1 VPVDFNKL
9 TLMPVSECVIAE
21 ETASLWHVYHLLP
34 PRREDRLYRFVIVP
48 LADGTCIV
56 ARWIEVEEIV
66 HRLLRYDDVRDWTL
80 VDLANYTPPP
90 DYVEP
95 DDHIAAKLAT
105 LSLANLIQCLKPA
118 LALDRRAH
126 TTHQARTA
134 RDDHPGRRVVVLDN
148 GAIYGV
154 IFEELLTAG
163 EVASDPF
170 HSTVTSAM
178 PEIVADASDHNTV
191 FTSDMGDVLPDVPIP
206 DDSSDELTDSSTGDI
221 STSALRMSQ
230 FTVSPDAGA
239 DVECTPVSSLLNEV
253 AATQDDRVFNLWIE
267 QRLVQEAE
275 IVGGGKTLTRIVPPN
290 EALSVGGM
298 YTVNVNV
305 AAPLASARVRSG
317 GVKQAEEMTTA
328 TQIEIDV
335 RLVAD
340 GGFFKVYG
348 IPQQKIIFPR
358 GGVSKNFASFTIE
371 PLRQGVGEI
380 TAILSLN
387 QKPFQKIV
395 AQVAIG
401 DTALAALPAEPVRAS
416 GLTLAAAATTMSS
429 PLAYPPE
436 TDASLVIIRETT
448 GYTFLLLLGSGYTV
462 ARLNLAEKEIVDAIR
477 RARVGFLDKIVKKLD
492 PSRNVYAYQL
502 KDTTIPEAIHQEA
515 LRDLRQIGDL
525 LFRALFFAPGSGDQ
539 GREMGHLLR
548 ATTAERELRI
558 NVIAERFA
566 FPWSLIYALPFKPTD
581 PVDPN
586 GFWGYRHIIEYT
598 PQFSAR
604 QPTAFAPEIRAGDRL
619 HFGFVFD
626 QTIDA
631 QFDAPIVGK
640 QRQILPG
647 ISGVTVAEYDTRDK
661 FLDLLS
667 RSQGVPHIIYFYGHA
682 VSRSPGEKDA
692 ATGIEY
698 GLGDSYLSI
707 NGEAVTLDE
716 MNLYAGLDLDRFD
729 SAPLVILN
737 ACESAEL
744 SPELYNG
751 LVPYLIGRGAR
762 GVIGTEVLMPA
773 YFAAEFA
780 PALLRR
786 FAAGNM
792 RLGDLLRDMRREYL
806 REKRN
811 VLPLIYA
818 LYSNAELI
826 VTRSR

>member
-1 VPVDFNKL
+1 
-9 TLMPVSECVIAE
+9 
-21 ETASLWHVYHLLP
+21 
-34 PRREDRLYRFVIVP
+34 
-48 LADGTCIV
+48 
-56 ARWIEVEEIV
+56 
-66 HRLLRYDDVRDWTL
+66 
-80 VDLANYTPPP
+80 
-90 DYVEP
+90 
-95 DDHIAAKLAT
+95 
-105 LSLANLIQCLKPA
+105 
-118 LALDRRAH
+118 
-126 TTHQARTA
+126 
-134 RDDHPGRRVVVLDN
+134 
-148 GAIYGV
+148 
-154 IFEELLTAG
+154 
-163 EVASDPF
+163 
-170 HSTVTSAM
+170 
-178 PEIVADASDHNTV
+178 
-191 FTSDMGDVLPDVPIP
+191 
-206 DDSSDELTDSSTGDI
+206 
-221 STSALRMSQ
+221 
-230 FTVSPDAGA
+230 
-239 DVECTPVSSLLNEV
+239 
-253 AATQDDRVFNLWIE
+253 
-267 QRLVQEAE
+267 
-275 IVGGGKTLTRIVPPN
+275 
-290 EALSVGGM
+290 
-298 YTVNVNV
+298 
-305 AAPLASARVRSG
+305 
-317 GVKQAEEMTTA
+317 
-328 TQIEIDV
+328 
-335 RLVAD
+335 
-340 GGFFKVYG
+340 
-348 IPQQKIIFPR
+348 
-358 GGVSKNFASFTIE
+358 
-371 PLRQGVGEI
+371 
-380 TAILSLN
+380 
-387 QKPFQKIV
+387 
-395 AQVAIG
+395 
-401 DTALAALPAEPVRAS
+401 
-416 GLTLAAAATTMSS
+416 
-429 PLAYPPE
+429 
-436 TDASLVIIRETT
+436 
-448 GYTFLLLLGSGYTV
+448 
-462 ARLNLAEKEIVDAIR
+462 
-477 RARVGFLDKIVKKLD
+477 
-492 PSRNVYAYQL
+492 
-502 KDTTIPEAIHQEA
+502 
-515 LRDLRQIGDL
+515 
-525 LFRALFFAPGSGDQ
+525 
-539 GREMGHLLR
+539 MGHLLR

-631 QFDAPIVGK
+631 QFNAPIIGE
-640 QRQILPG
+640 QRQTLPG
-647 ISGVTVAEYDTRDK
+647 IGGVTVTEYDTRDK

-786 FAAGNM
+786 FAAGNT
-792 RLGDLLRDMRREYL
+792 RLGDLLRDLRREYL

-826 VTRSR
+826 VTRNG

>member
-1 VPVDFNKL
+1 LKVEKARRRSNRVPVDFNKL
-9 TLMPVSECVIAE
+9 TLAPINACVIAE
-21 ETASLWHVYHLLP
+21 ETASLWQIYAMLP
-34 PRREDRLYRFVIVP
+34 PKRDDRLYRFVVTP
-48 LADGTCIV
+48 LADGTFIV

-80 VDLANYTPPP
+80 VDLANYEPPS

-105 LSLANLIQCLKPA
+105 IPLANLIQRLKPA
-118 LALDRRAH
+118 SALDRQAH

-134 RDDHPGRRVVVLDN
+134 RDDHPGRRIVVLDN
-148 GAIYGV
+148 SVIYGV
-154 IFEELLTAG
+154 VFEEPLMSG
-163 EVASDPF
+163 DVAADPF
-170 HSTVTSAM
+170 AQ
-178 PEIVADASDHNTV
+178 
-191 FTSDMGDVLPDVPIP
+191 PILRMAAP
-206 DDSSDELTDSSTGDI
+206 SDEPTYLPETADI
-221 STSALRMSQ
+221 IY
-230 FTVSPDAGA
+230 A
-239 DVECTPVSSLLNEV
+239 DVAPSESPVDGGRGEMADVSEPKRPASTLLN
-253 AATQDDRVFNLWIE
+253 TISHSGSQDDRVFNLWIE

-275 IVGGGKTLTRIVPPN
+275 IVGGGRTLTRVVPPN

-317 GVKQAEEMTTA
+317 GVEQAEEMTTA
-328 TQIEIDV
+328 TQIEVDV

-340 GGFFKVYG
+340 GGYFKVYG

-358 GGVSKNFASFTIE
+358 GGVSKNLASFTIE
-371 PLRQGVGEI
+371 PLKQGIGEI

-416 GLTLAAAATTMSS
+416 GLTLAAAATTMSN
-429 PLAYPPE
+429 PRAYPPE

-448 GYTFLLLLGSGYTV
+448 GYTFLLSLGSGYTV

-477 RARVGFLDKIVKKLD
+477 RARAGFLDKIVKKLD

-502 KDTTIPEAIHQEA
+502 KDTTIPEAIHQEV

-631 QFDAPIVGK
+631 QFNAPIIGE
-640 QRQILPG
+640 QRQTLPG
-647 ISGVTVAEYDTRDK
+647 IGGVTVTEYDTRDK

-667 RSQGVPHIIYFYGHA
+667 RSQDVPHIIYFYGHA

-786 FAAGNM
+786 FAAGNT
-792 RLGDLLRDMRREYL
+792 RLGDLLRDLRREYL

-826 VTRSR
+826 VTRNG

>member
-1 VPVDFNKL
+1 LKVEKVRRRSNRVPVDFNKL
-9 TLMPVSECVIAE
+9 TLAPINACVIAE
-21 ETASLWHVYHLLP
+21 ETASLWQIYAMLP
-34 PRREDRLYRFVIVP
+34 PKRDDRLYRFVVTP
-48 LADGTCIV
+48 LADGTFIV
-56 ARWIEVEEIV
+56 TRWIEIEEIV

-80 VDLANYTPPP
+80 VDLANYEPPP

-95 DDHIAAKLAT
+95 DNHIATKLAT
-105 LSLANLIQCLKPA
+105 IPLANLIQRLKPA
-118 LALDRRAH
+118 PALDRQAH

-134 RDDHPGRRVVVLDN
+134 RDSHPGRRVVVLDN
-148 GAIYGV
+148 GVIYGIV
-154 IFEELLTAG
+154 FEEELTAG
-163 EVASDPF
+163 DLAADPF
-170 HSTVTSAM
+170 AQSIARLAAPSNEPTYL
-178 PEIVADASDHNTV
+178 PETADMIDAEAAPPESQVDGIGGETA
-191 FTSDMGDVLPDVPIP
+191 DVSEPERPA
-206 DDSSDELTDSSTGDI
+206 
-221 STSALRMSQ
+221 SALLDTIGGSG
-230 FTVSPDAGA
+230 S
-239 DVECTPVSSLLNEV
+239 
-253 AATQDDRVFNLWIE
+253 QDDRVFNLWIE

-275 IVGGGKTLTRIVPPN
+275 IVGGGRTLTRVVPPN

-317 GVKQAEEMTTA
+317 GVEQAEEMTTA
-328 TQIEIDV
+328 TQIEVDV

-358 GGVSKNFASFTIE
+358 GGVSKNLASFTIE
-371 PLRQGVGEI
+371 PLKQGVGEI

-395 AQVAIG
+395 AEVAIG
-401 DTALAALPAEPVRAS
+401 DAALAALPAEPVRAS

-429 PLAYPPE
+429 PLTYPPE
-436 TDASLVIIRETT
+436 TDASLIIIRETT
-448 GYTFLLLLGSGYTV
+448 GYTFLLSLGSGYTV

-477 RARVGFLDKIVKKLD
+477 RARASFLDKIVKKLD

-502 KDTTIPEAIHQEA
+502 KDTTIPETIHQEA

-525 LFRALFFAPGSGDQ
+525 LFRTLFFAPGSGDQ
-539 GREMGHLLR
+539 GCEMGHLLR

-566 FPWSLIYALPFKPTD
+566 FPWSLIYALPFRPTD

-631 QFDAPIVGK
+631 QFNSPIIGE

-647 ISGVTVAEYDTRDK
+647 ISGVNVTEYDTRDK

-667 RSQGVPHIIYFYGHA
+667 RSQNVPHIIYFYGHA

-762 GVIGTEVLMPA
+762 GVIGTEVLTPA

-780 PALLRR
+780 PVLLRR
-786 FAAGNM
+786 FAAGNT
-792 RLGDLLRDMRREYL
+792 RLGDLLRDLRREYL

-826 VTRSR
+826 VARNG

>member
-9 TLMPVSECVIAE
+9 TLAPINACVIAE
-21 ETASLWHVYHLLP
+21 ETTSLWQIYAMLP
-34 PRREDRLYRFVIVP
+34 PERDDRLYRFVVTP
-48 LADGTCIV
+48 LADGTFIV

-80 VDLANYTPPP
+80 VDLANYEPPS

-95 DDHIAAKLAT
+95 DDHIAVKLAT
-105 LSLANLIQCLKPA
+105 IPLANLIQRLKPA
-118 LALDRRAH
+118 PALDRQAH

-148 GAIYGV
+148 SVIYGV
-154 IFEELLTAG
+154 VFEEPLMSG
-163 EVASDPF
+163 DVAADPF
-170 HSTVTSAM
+170 AQ
-178 PEIVADASDHNTV
+178 P
-191 FTSDMGDVLPDVPIP
+191 
-206 DDSSDELTDSSTGDI
+206 
-221 STSALRMSQ
+221 ALRMAAPSDEPTYLPETADMIYAETAPPESQ
-230 FTVSPDAGA
+230 VDGIGGETA
-239 DVECTPVSSLLNEV
+239 DVSELERPASALLN
-253 AATQDDRVFNLWIE
+253 TLGGSGSQDDRVFNLWIE

-275 IVGGGKTLTRIVPPN
+275 IVGGGRTLTRVVPPN

-317 GVKQAEEMTTA
+317 GVEQAEEMTTA
-328 TQIEIDV
+328 TQIEVDV

-340 GGFFKVYG
+340 VGYFKVYG

-358 GGVSKNFASFTIE
+358 GGVSKNLASFTIE
-371 PLRQGVGEI
+371 PLKQGVGEI

-416 GLTLAAAATTMSS
+416 GLTLAAAATTMSN
-429 PLAYPPE
+429 PRAYPPE

-448 GYTFLLLLGSGYTV
+448 GYTFLLSLGSGYTV

-477 RARVGFLDKIVKKLD
+477 RARASFLDKIVKKLD

-502 KDTTIPEAIHQEA
+502 KDTTIPEAIHQEV

-631 QFDAPIVGK
+631 QFNAPIIGE
-640 QRQILPG
+640 QRQTLPG
-647 ISGVTVAEYDTRDK
+647 IGGVTVTEYDTRDK

-667 RSQGVPHIIYFYGHA
+667 RSQDVPHIIYFYGHA

-786 FAAGNM
+786 FAAGNT
-792 RLGDLLRDMRREYL
+792 RLGDLLRDLRREYL

-826 VTRSR
+826 VTRNG

>member
-1 VPVDFNKL
+1 VPIDFNKL
-9 TLMPVSECVIAE
+9 TLAPINACVVAE
-21 ETASLWHVYHLLP
+21 ATASLWQIYAMLP
-34 PRREDRLYRFVIVP
+34 PERDDRLYCFVVTP
-48 LADGTCIV
+48 LADGTFIV
-56 ARWIEVEEIV
+56 TRWIEIEEIV
-66 HRLLRYDDVRDWTL
+66 HRLMRYQDVRAWTL
-80 VDLANYTPPP
+80 PDLTAIALPP

-95 DDHIAAKLAT
+95 DEHVAIKLAEFP
-105 LSLANLIQCLKPA
+105 LAMLIQRLTPTPG
-118 LALDRRAH
+118 LDRYAT
-126 TTHQARTA
+126 TTHEARTA
-134 RDDHPGRRVVVLDN
+134 RDDHPGRRVVALDN

-154 IFEELLTAG
+154 IFEELLAAG
-163 EVASDPF
+163 EVAFDPF

-178 PEIVADASDHNTV
+178 PEIVADVSDHDAV
-191 FTSDMGDVLPDVPIP
+191 FTSDMGDIAP
-206 DDSSDELTDSSTGDI
+206 DSSIRGDNPDEPTDRSTGDTPAI
-221 STSALRMSQ
+221 APRVRQ

-239 DVECTPVSSLLNEV
+239 AVERTPASALLNEV

-267 QRLVQEAE
+267 QRLRREAE

-290 EALSVGGM
+290 EALTVGGM

-305 AAPLASARVRSG
+305 AAPLASARAQSG
-317 GVKQAEEMTTA
+317 GVARVEEMTA
-328 TQIEIDV
+328 AAQIEVDV

-340 GGFFKVYG
+340 SAFFKVYG
-348 IPQQKIIFPR
+348 VPQQKIIFPR
-358 GGVSKNFASFTIE
+358 GGVSKNLAMFTIE
-371 PLRQGVGEI
+371 PIQQGVGEI
-380 TAILSLN
+380 TAVLSLN

-401 DTALAALPAEPVRAS
+401 EAALESLPAEPVRAS
-416 GLTLAAAATTMSS
+416 GLTLAAATAAMSAS
-429 PLAYPPE
+429 IAYPAE
-436 TDASLVIIRETT
+436 TDASLIIIRETT
-448 GYTFLLLLGSGYTV
+448 GYTFILSLGSGYTV
-462 ARLNLAEKEIVDAIR
+462 ARLNLAEKEIADAIR
-477 RARVGFLDKIVKKLD
+477 RARAAFLEKIVKKID

-502 KDTTIPEAIHQEA
+502 KDAMIPEAIYQEA

-525 LFRALFFAPGSGDQ
+525 LFRSLFFAPGSGDQ
-539 GREMGHLLR
+539 GRELGNLLR
-548 ATTAERELRI
+548 TATAERELRI

-566 FPWSLIYALPFKPTD
+566 FPWSLVYALPFKPSD
-581 PVDPN
+581 PVDPM

-598 PQFSAR
+598 PQFSSR
-604 QPTAFAPEIRAGDRL
+604 QPAAFAPEIKAGDRL
-619 HFGFVFD
+619 HLGFVFD

-631 QFDAPIVGK
+631 QFNASIIAE

-647 ISGVTVAEYDTRDK
+647 ISGMTVTEYDTRDG

-667 RSQGVPHIIYFYGHA
+667 RSQGVPQIIYFYGHA

-698 GLGDSYLSI
+698 GLGDSYLSV

-716 MNLYAGLDLDRFD
+716 MNLYAGLDLERFD
-729 SAPLVILN
+729 SAPLVVLN

-773 YFAAEFA
+773 FFAAEFA

-786 FAAGNM
+786 FAAGNT

-826 VTRSR
+826 VTRG

>member
-1 VPVDFNKL
+1 LKVEKARRRSNRVPVDFNKL
-9 TLMPVSECVIAE
+9 TLAPINACVIAE
-21 ETASLWHVYHLLP
+21 ETASLWQIYAMLP
-34 PRREDRLYRFVIVP
+34 PKRDDRLYRFVVTP
-48 LADGTCIV
+48 LADGTFIV

-80 VDLANYTPPP
+80 VDLANYEPPS

-95 DDHIAAKLAT
+95 DDHIAVKLAT
-105 LSLANLIQCLKPA
+105 IPLANLIQRLKPA
-118 LALDRRAH
+118 PALDRQAH

-148 GAIYGV
+148 SVIYGV
-154 IFEELLTAG
+154 VFEEPLMSG
-163 EVASDPF
+163 DVAADPF
-170 HSTVTSAM
+170 AQ
-178 PEIVADASDHNTV
+178 P
-191 FTSDMGDVLPDVPIP
+191 
-206 DDSSDELTDSSTGDI
+206 
-221 STSALRMSQ
+221 ALRMAAPSDEPTYLPETADMIYAEAAPPESQ
-230 FTVSPDAGA
+230 VDGIGGETA
-239 DVECTPVSSLLNEV
+239 DVSEPERSASALLN
-253 AATQDDRVFNLWIE
+253 TLGGSGSQDDRVFNLWIE

-275 IVGGGKTLTRIVPPN
+275 IVGGGRTLTRVVPPN

-317 GVKQAEEMTTA
+317 GVEQAEEMTTA
-328 TQIEIDV
+328 PQIEVDV

-358 GGVSKNFASFTIE
+358 GGVSKNLASFTIE
-371 PLRQGVGEI
+371 PLKQGVGEI

-416 GLTLAAAATTMSS
+416 GLTLAAAATTMSN
-429 PLAYPPE
+429 PRAYPPE

-448 GYTFLLLLGSGYTV
+448 GYTFLLSLGSGYTV

-477 RARVGFLDKIVKKLD
+477 RARAGFLDKIVKKLD

-502 KDTTIPEAIHQEA
+502 KDTTIPEAIHQEV

-631 QFDAPIVGK
+631 QFNAPIIGE
-640 QRQILPG
+640 QRQTLPG
-647 ISGVTVAEYDTRDK
+647 IGGVTVTEYDTRDK

-667 RSQGVPHIIYFYGHA
+667 RSQDVPHIIYFYGHA

-786 FAAGNM
+786 FAAGNT
-792 RLGDLLRDMRREYL
+792 RLGDLLRDLRREYL

-826 VTRSR
+826 VTRNG

>member
-1 VPVDFNKL
+1 
-9 TLMPVSECVIAE
+9 VSEPE
-21 ETASLWHVYHLLP
+21 
-34 PRREDRLYRFVIVP
+34 R
-48 LADGTCIV
+48 
-56 ARWIEVEEIV
+56 
-66 HRLLRYDDVRDWTL
+66 
-80 VDLANYTPPP
+80 
-90 DYVEP
+90 
-95 DDHIAAKLAT
+95 
-105 LSLANLIQCLKPA
+105 PA
-118 LALDRRAH
+118 
-126 TTHQARTA
+126 
-134 RDDHPGRRVVVLDN
+134 
-148 GAIYGV
+148 
-154 IFEELLTAG
+154 
-163 EVASDPF
+163 
-170 HSTVTSAM
+170 
-178 PEIVADASDHNTV
+178 
-191 FTSDMGDVLPDVPIP
+191 
-206 DDSSDELTDSSTGDI
+206 
-221 STSALRMSQ
+221 SALLDTIGGSG
-230 FTVSPDAGA
+230 S
-239 DVECTPVSSLLNEV
+239 
-253 AATQDDRVFNLWIE
+253 QDDRVFNLWIE
-267 QRLVQEAE
+267 QRLVHEAE
-275 IVGGGKTLTRIVPPN
+275 IVGGGRTLTRVVPPN

-317 GVKQAEEMTTA
+317 GVEQAEEMTTA
-328 TQIEIDV
+328 TQIEVDV

-358 GGVSKNFASFTIE
+358 GGVSKNLASFTIE
-371 PLRQGVGEI
+371 PLKQGVGEI

-395 AQVAIG
+395 AEVAIG
-401 DTALAALPAEPVRAS
+401 DAALAALPAEPVRAS

-429 PLAYPPE
+429 PLTYPPE
-436 TDASLVIIRETT
+436 TDASLIIIRETT
-448 GYTFLLLLGSGYTV
+448 GYTFLLSLGSGYTV

-477 RARVGFLDKIVKKLD
+477 RARAGFLDKIVKKLD

-502 KDTTIPEAIHQEA
+502 KDTTIPEAIHQEV

-539 GREMGHLLR
+539 GHEMGHLLR

-631 QFDAPIVGK
+631 QFNSPIIGE

-647 ISGVTVAEYDTRDK
+647 ISGVNVTEYDTRDK

-667 RSQGVPHIIYFYGHA
+667 RSQNVPHIIYFYGHA

-762 GVIGTEVLMPA
+762 GVIGTEVLTPA

-780 PALLRR
+780 PVLLRR
-786 FAAGNM
+786 FAAGNT
-792 RLGDLLRDMRREYL
+792 RLGDLLRDLRREYL

-826 VTRSR
+826 VARNG

>member
-1 VPVDFNKL
+1 LKVEKVRRRSNRVPVDFNKL
-9 TLMPVSECVIAE
+9 TLAPINACVIAE
-21 ETASLWHVYHLLP
+21 ETASLWQIYAMLP
-34 PRREDRLYRFVIVP
+34 PKRDDRLYRFVVTP
-48 LADGTCIV
+48 LADGTFIV

-80 VDLANYTPPP
+80 VDLANYEPPS

-95 DDHIAAKLAT
+95 DDHIATKLAT
-105 LSLANLIQCLKPA
+105 IPLANLIQRLKPA
-118 LALDRRAH
+118 PALDRQAH

-148 GAIYGV
+148 SVIYGV
-154 IFEELLTAG
+154 VFEEPLMSG
-163 EVASDPF
+163 DVAADPF
-170 HSTVTSAM
+170 AQ
-178 PEIVADASDHNTV
+178 P
-191 FTSDMGDVLPDVPIP
+191 
-206 DDSSDELTDSSTGDI
+206 
-221 STSALRMSQ
+221 ALRMAAPSNEPTYLPETADMIDAEAAPPESQ
-230 FTVSPDAGA
+230 VDGIGGETA
-239 DVECTPVSSLLNEV
+239 DVSEPERPASALLD
-253 AATQDDRVFNLWIE
+253 TIGGSGSQDDRVFNLWIE
-267 QRLVQEAE
+267 QRLVHEAE
-275 IVGGGKTLTRIVPPN
+275 IVGGGRTLTRVVPPN

-317 GVKQAEEMTTA
+317 GVEQAEEMTTA
-328 TQIEIDV
+328 TQIEVDV

-358 GGVSKNFASFTIE
+358 GGVSKNLASFTIE
-371 PLRQGVGEI
+371 PLKHGVGEI

-416 GLTLAAAATTMSS
+416 GLTLAAAATTMSN
-429 PLAYPPE
+429 PRAYPPE
-436 TDASLVIIRETT
+436 TDASLIIIRETT
-448 GYTFLLLLGSGYTV
+448 GYTFLLSLGSGYTV

-477 RARVGFLDKIVKKLD
+477 RARASFLDKIVKKLD

-502 KDTTIPEAIHQEA
+502 KDTTIPETIHQEA

-525 LFRALFFAPGSGDQ
+525 LFRTLFFAPGSGDQ

-566 FPWSLIYALPFKPTD
+566 FPWSLIYALPFRPTD

-631 QFDAPIVGK
+631 QFNSPIIGE

-647 ISGVTVAEYDTRDK
+647 ISGVNVTEYDTRDK

-667 RSQGVPHIIYFYGHA
+667 RSQNVPHIIYFYGHA

-762 GVIGTEVLMPA
+762 GVIGTEVLTPA

-780 PALLRR
+780 PVLLRR
-786 FAAGNM
+786 FAAGNT
-792 RLGDLLRDMRREYL
+792 RLGDLLRDLRREYL

-826 VTRSR
+826 VARNG

>member
-1 VPVDFNKL
+1 LKVEKVRRRSNRVPVDFNKL
-9 TLMPVSECVIAE
+9 TLAPINACVIAE
-21 ETASLWHVYHLLP
+21 ETASLWQIYAMLP
-34 PRREDRLYRFVIVP
+34 PKRDDRLYRFVVTP
-48 LADGTCIV
+48 LADGTFIV

-80 VDLANYTPPP
+80 VDLANYEPPS

-105 LSLANLIQCLKPA
+105 IPLANLIQRLKPA
-118 LALDRRAH
+118 PALDRQAH

-148 GAIYGV
+148 SVIYGV
-154 IFEELLTAG
+154 VFEEPLMSG
-163 EVASDPF
+163 DVAADPF
-170 HSTVTSAM
+170 AQ
-178 PEIVADASDHNTV
+178 P
-191 FTSDMGDVLPDVPIP
+191 
-206 DDSSDELTDSSTGDI
+206 
-221 STSALRMSQ
+221 ALRMAAPSNEPTYLPETADMIDAEAAPPESQ
-230 FTVSPDAGA
+230 VDGIGGETA
-239 DVECTPVSSLLNEV
+239 DVSEPERPASALLD
-253 AATQDDRVFNLWIE
+253 TIGGSGSQDDRVFNLWIE
-267 QRLVQEAE
+267 QRLVHEAE
-275 IVGGGKTLTRIVPPN
+275 IVGGGRTLTRVVPPN

-317 GVKQAEEMTTA
+317 GVEQAEEMTTA
-328 TQIEIDV
+328 TQIEVDV

-358 GGVSKNFASFTIE
+358 GGVSKNLASFTIE
-371 PLRQGVGEI
+371 PLKQGVGEI

-416 GLTLAAAATTMSS
+416 GLTLAAAATTMSN
-429 PLAYPPE
+429 PRAYPPE
-436 TDASLVIIRETT
+436 TDASLIIIRETT
-448 GYTFLLLLGSGYTV
+448 GYTFLLSLGSGYTV

-477 RARVGFLDKIVKKLD
+477 RARASFLDKIVKKLD

-502 KDTTIPEAIHQEA
+502 KDTTIPETIHQEA

-525 LFRALFFAPGSGDQ
+525 LFRTLFFAPGSGDQ

-566 FPWSLIYALPFKPTD
+566 FPWSLIYALPFRPTD

-631 QFDAPIVGK
+631 QFNSPIIGE

-647 ISGVTVAEYDTRDK
+647 ISGVNVTEYDTRDK

-667 RSQGVPHIIYFYGHA
+667 RSQNVPHIIYFYGHA

-780 PALLRR
+780 PVLLRR
-786 FAAGNM
+786 FAAGNT
-792 RLGDLLRDMRREYL
+792 RLGDLLRDLRREYL

-826 VTRSR
+826 VARNG

>member
-9 TLMPVSECVIAE
+9 SLAPINACVVAE
-21 ETASLWHVYHLLP
+21 ETASLWQIYAMLP
-34 PRREDRLYRFVIVP
+34 PKRDDRLYRFVVTP
-48 LADGTCIV
+48 LADGTFIV

-80 VDLANYTPPP
+80 VDLANYEPPS

-105 LSLANLIQCLKPA
+105 IPLANLIQRLKPA
-118 LALDRRAH
+118 PALDRQAH

-148 GAIYGV
+148 SVIYGV
-154 IFEELLTAG
+154 VFEEPLMSG
-163 EVASDPF
+163 DVAADPF
-170 HSTVTSAM
+170 AQ
-178 PEIVADASDHNTV
+178 P
-191 FTSDMGDVLPDVPIP
+191 
-206 DDSSDELTDSSTGDI
+206 
-221 STSALRMSQ
+221 ALRMAAPSNEPTYLPETADMIDAEAAPPESQ
-230 FTVSPDAGA
+230 VDGIGGETA
-239 DVECTPVSSLLNEV
+239 DVSEPERPASALLD
-253 AATQDDRVFNLWIE
+253 TIGGSGSQDDRVFNLWIE
-267 QRLVQEAE
+267 QRLVHEAE
-275 IVGGGKTLTRIVPPN
+275 IVGGGRTLTRVVPPN

-317 GVKQAEEMTTA
+317 GVEQAEEMTTA
-328 TQIEIDV
+328 TQIEVDV

-358 GGVSKNFASFTIE
+358 GGVSKNLASFTIE
-371 PLRQGVGEI
+371 PLKQGVGEI

-395 AQVAIG
+395 AEVAIG
-401 DTALAALPAEPVRAS
+401 DAALAALPAEPVRAS

-429 PLAYPPE
+429 PLTYPPE
-436 TDASLVIIRETT
+436 TDASLIIIRETT
-448 GYTFLLLLGSGYTV
+448 GYTFLLSLGSGYTV

-477 RARVGFLDKIVKKLD
+477 RARAGFLDKIVKKLD

-502 KDTTIPEAIHQEA
+502 KDTTIPEAIHQEV

-566 FPWSLIYALPFKPTD
+566 FPWSLIYALPFRPTD

-631 QFDAPIVGK
+631 QFNSPIIGE

-647 ISGVTVAEYDTRDK
+647 ISGVNVTEYDTRDK

-667 RSQGVPHIIYFYGHA
+667 RSQNVPHIIYFYGHA

-762 GVIGTEVLMPA
+762 GVIGTEVLTPA

-780 PALLRR
+780 PVLLRR
-786 FAAGNM
+786 FAAGNT
-792 RLGDLLRDMRREYL
+792 RLGDLLRDLRREYL

-826 VTRSR
+826 VARNG

>member
-1 VPVDFNKL
+1 MPVDLNKL
-9 TLMPVSECVIAE
+9 TLMPVSECVVAE
-21 ETASLWHVYHLLP
+21 ETASLWQIHHLLP
-34 PRREDRLYRFVIVP
+34 PQREERLYRFVIVP
-48 LADGTCIV
+48 LADETCIV
-56 ARWIEVEEIV
+56 VRWIEIEEIV
-66 HRLLRYDDVRDWTL
+66 HRLLRYDDVRNWTL
-80 VDLANYTPPP
+80 VDLANYEPPS

-105 LSLANLIQCLKPA
+105 IPLVNLIQRLKPA
-118 LALDRRAH
+118 PALDRQAH
-126 TTHQARTA
+126 TTYEARTA
-134 RDDHPGRRVVVLDN
+134 RDGHPGKRIVVLDN
-148 GAIYGV
+148 GAVYGV
-154 IFEELLTAG
+154 VFEELLAAG
-163 EVASDPF
+163 EVAADPF
-170 HSTVTSAM
+170 ASPIPRMA
-178 PEIVADASDHNTV
+178 ASDDEHLPEMA
-191 FTSDMGDVLPDVPIP
+191 DMTYAESAPTESPVEAVRGEDEPERPASTLL
-206 DDSSDELTDSSTGDI
+206 DDITRSKG
-221 STSALRMSQ
+221 
-230 FTVSPDAGA
+230 
-239 DVECTPVSSLLNEV
+239 
-253 AATQDDRVFNLWIE
+253 QDDRVFNLWIE
-267 QRLVQEAE
+267 QRLVQEVE
-275 IVGGGKTLTRIVPPN
+275 IVGGGKTLTRIVPPA
-290 EALSVGGM
+290 EALIVGGM

-305 AAPLASARVRSG
+305 AAPLTGARGRSG
-317 GVKQAEEMTTA
+317 GVGQVEEMTTA
-328 TQIEIDV
+328 AQIEIDV

-340 GGFFKVYG
+340 SGFFKVYG

-358 GGVSKNFASFTIE
+358 GGVSKNLASFTIE
-371 PLRQGVGEI
+371 PLKPGVGEI

-401 DTALAALPAEPVRAS
+401 DAALAALPAEPVRAS
-416 GLTLAAAATTMSS
+416 GLTLAAATTTMRSS
-429 PLAYPPE
+429 LAYPPE

-448 GYTFLLLLGSGYTV
+448 GYTFILSLGSGYTV
-462 ARLNLAEKEIVDAIR
+462 ARLNLAEREIVDAIR
-477 RARVGFLDKIVKKLD
+477 RARASFLDKIVKKLD

-502 KDTTIPEAIHQEA
+502 KDTTIPEPIHQEA

-525 LFRALFFAPGSGDQ
+525 LFRTLFFAPGSGDQ
-539 GREMGHLLR
+539 GREMGYLLR

-626 QTIDA
+626 RTIDA
-631 QFDAPIVGK
+631 QFNAPIIGE

-647 ISGVTVAEYDTRDK
+647 IGGVTVTEYDTRNK

-667 RSQGVPHIIYFYGHA
+667 RSQGVPQIIYFYGHA

-780 PALLRR
+780 PVLLRR
-786 FAAGNM
+786 FVAGNT
-792 RLGDLLRDMRREYL
+792 RLGDLLRDLRREYL

-826 VTRSR
+826 VTRNG

>member
-1 VPVDFNKL
+1 MPVDFNKL
-9 TLMPVSECVIAE
+9 TLAPINACVIAE
-21 ETASLWHVYHLLP
+21 ETASLWQIYAMLP
-34 PRREDRLYRFVIVP
+34 PKRDDRLYRFVVTP
-48 LADGTCIV
+48 LADGTFIV

-66 HRLLRYDDVRDWTL
+66 HRLLRYDDVRNWTL
-80 VDLANYTPPP
+80 VDLANYVPPP

-105 LSLANLIQCLKPA
+105 IPLANLIQRLKPA
-118 LALDRRAH
+118 SALDRQAH

-134 RDDHPGRRVVVLDN
+134 RDDHPGRRIVVLDN
-148 GAIYGV
+148 SVIYGV
-154 IFEELLTAG
+154 VFEEPLMSG
-163 EVASDPF
+163 DVAADPF
-170 HSTVTSAM
+170 AQPTLRMAA
-178 PEIVADASDHNTV
+178 P
-191 FTSDMGDVLPDVPIP
+191 
-206 DDSSDELTDSSTGDI
+206 SDEPTYLPETADI
-221 STSALRMSQ
+221 IY
-230 FTVSPDAGA
+230 A
-239 DVECTPVSSLLNEV
+239 DVAPSESPVDGGRGEMADVSEPERPASTLLN
-253 AATQDDRVFNLWIE
+253 TISHSGSQDDRVFNLWIE

-275 IVGGGKTLTRIVPPN
+275 IVGGGRTLTRVVPPN

-317 GVKQAEEMTTA
+317 GVEQAEEMTTA
-328 TQIEIDV
+328 TQIEVDV

-358 GGVSKNFASFTIE
+358 GGVSKNLASFTIE
-371 PLRQGVGEI
+371 PLKQGVGEI

-416 GLTLAAAATTMSS
+416 GLTLAAAATTMSN
-429 PLAYPPE
+429 PRAYPPE

-448 GYTFLLLLGSGYTV
+448 GYTFLLSLGSGYTV

-477 RARVGFLDKIVKKLD
+477 RARASFLDKIVKKLD

-502 KDTTIPEAIHQEA
+502 KDTTIPEAIHQEV

-631 QFDAPIVGK
+631 QFNAPIIGE

-647 ISGVTVAEYDTRDK
+647 ISGVNVTEYDTRDK

-667 RSQGVPHIIYFYGHA
+667 RSQNVPHIIYFYGHA

-786 FAAGNM
+786 FAAGNT
-792 RLGDLLRDMRREYL
+792 RLGDLLRDLRREYL

-826 VTRSR
+826 VTRNG

>member
-9 TLMPVSECVIAE
+9 TLAPINACVIAE
-21 ETASLWHVYHLLP
+21 ETASLWQIYAMLP
-34 PRREDRLYRFVIVP
+34 PKRDDRLYRFVVTP
-48 LADGTCIV
+48 LADGTFIV

-66 HRLLRYDDVRDWTL
+66 HRLLRYDDVRNWTL
-80 VDLANYTPPP
+80 VDLANYVPPP

-105 LSLANLIQCLKPA
+105 IPLANLIQRLKPA
-118 LALDRRAH
+118 SALDRQAH

-134 RDDHPGRRVVVLDN
+134 RDDHPGRRIVVLDN
-148 GAIYGV
+148 SVIYGV
-154 IFEELLTAG
+154 VFEEPLMSG
-163 EVASDPF
+163 DVAADPF
-170 HSTVTSAM
+170 AQPTLRMAA
-178 PEIVADASDHNTV
+178 P
-191 FTSDMGDVLPDVPIP
+191 
-206 DDSSDELTDSSTGDI
+206 SDEPTYLPETADI
-221 STSALRMSQ
+221 IY
-230 FTVSPDAGA
+230 A
-239 DVECTPVSSLLNEV
+239 DVAPSESPVDGGRGEMADVSEPERPASTLLN
-253 AATQDDRVFNLWIE
+253 TISHSGSQDDRVFNLWIE

-275 IVGGGKTLTRIVPPN
+275 IVGGGRTLTRVVPPN

-317 GVKQAEEMTTA
+317 GVEQAEEMTTA
-328 TQIEIDV
+328 TQIEVDV

-358 GGVSKNFASFTIE
+358 GGVSKNLASFTIE
-371 PLRQGVGEI
+371 PLKQGVGEI

-416 GLTLAAAATTMSS
+416 GLTLAAAATTMSN
-429 PLAYPPE
+429 PRAYPPE

-448 GYTFLLLLGSGYTV
+448 GYTFLLSLGSGYTV

-477 RARVGFLDKIVKKLD
+477 RARASFLDKIVKKLD

-502 KDTTIPEAIHQEA
+502 KDTTIPEAIHQEV

-631 QFDAPIVGK
+631 QFNAPIIGE
-640 QRQILPG
+640 QRQTLPG
-647 ISGVTVAEYDTRDK
+647 IGGVTVTEYDTRDK

-667 RSQGVPHIIYFYGHA
+667 RSQDVPHIIYFYGHA

-786 FAAGNM
+786 FAAGNT
-792 RLGDLLRDMRREYL
+792 RLGDLLRDLRREYL

-826 VTRSR
+826 VTRNG

>member
-9 TLMPVSECVIAE
+9 TLAPINACVIAE
-21 ETASLWHVYHLLP
+21 ETASLWQIYAMLP
-34 PRREDRLYRFVIVP
+34 PKRDDRLYRFVVTP
-48 LADGTCIV
+48 LADGTFIV

-66 HRLLRYDDVRDWTL
+66 HRLLRYDDVRNWTL
-80 VDLANYTPPP
+80 VDLANYVPPP

-105 LSLANLIQCLKPA
+105 IPLANLIQRLKPA
-118 LALDRRAH
+118 SALDRQAH

-134 RDDHPGRRVVVLDN
+134 RDDHPGRRIVVLDN
-148 GAIYGV
+148 SVIYGV
-154 IFEELLTAG
+154 VFEEPLMSG
-163 EVASDPF
+163 DVAADPF
-170 HSTVTSAM
+170 AQPTLRMAA
-178 PEIVADASDHNTV
+178 P
-191 FTSDMGDVLPDVPIP
+191 
-206 DDSSDELTDSSTGDI
+206 SDEPTYLPETADI
-221 STSALRMSQ
+221 IY
-230 FTVSPDAGA
+230 A
-239 DVECTPVSSLLNEV
+239 DVAPSESPVDGGRGEMADVSEPERPASTLLN
-253 AATQDDRVFNLWIE
+253 TISHSGSQDDRVFNLWIE

-275 IVGGGKTLTRIVPPN
+275 IVGGGRTLTRVVPPN

-317 GVKQAEEMTTA
+317 GVEQAEEMTTA
-328 TQIEIDV
+328 TQIEVDV

-358 GGVSKNFASFTIE
+358 GGVSKNLASFTIE
-371 PLRQGVGEI
+371 PLKQGVGEI

-416 GLTLAAAATTMSS
+416 GLTLAAAATTMSN
-429 PLAYPPE
+429 PRAYPPE

-448 GYTFLLLLGSGYTV
+448 GYTFLLSLGSGYTV

-477 RARVGFLDKIVKKLD
+477 RARASFLDKIVKKLD

-502 KDTTIPEAIHQEA
+502 KDTTIPEAIHQEV

-631 QFDAPIVGK
+631 QFNAPIIGE

-647 ISGVTVAEYDTRDK
+647 ISGVNVTEYDTRDK

-667 RSQGVPHIIYFYGHA
+667 RSQNVPHIIYFYGHA

-786 FAAGNM
+786 FAAGNT
-792 RLGDLLRDMRREYL
+792 RLGDLLRDLRREYL

-826 VTRSR
+826 VTRNG

>member
-1 VPVDFNKL
+1 LKVEKVRRRSNRVPVDFNKL
-9 TLMPVSECVIAE
+9 TLAPINACVIAE
-21 ETASLWHVYHLLP
+21 ETASLWQIYAMLP
-34 PRREDRLYRFVIVP
+34 PKRDDRLYRFVVTP
-48 LADGTCIV
+48 LADGTFIV

-66 HRLLRYDDVRDWTL
+66 HRLLRYDDVRNWTL

-105 LSLANLIQCLKPA
+105 IPLANLIQRLKPA
-118 LALDRRAH
+118 SALDRQAH

-134 RDDHPGRRVVVLDN
+134 RDDHPGRRIVVLDN
-148 GAIYGV
+148 
-154 IFEELLTAG
+154 
-163 EVASDPF
+163 S
-170 HSTVTSAM
+170 VTILRMAA
-178 PEIVADASDHNTV
+178 P
-191 FTSDMGDVLPDVPIP
+191 
-206 DDSSDELTDSSTGDI
+206 SDEPTYLPETADI
-221 STSALRMSQ
+221 IY
-230 FTVSPDAGA
+230 A
-239 DVECTPVSSLLNEV
+239 DVAPSESPVDGGRGEMADVSEPKRSASTLLN
-253 AATQDDRVFNLWIE
+253 TISHSGSQDDRVFNLWIE

-275 IVGGGKTLTRIVPPN
+275 IVGGGRTLTRVVPPN

-317 GVKQAEEMTTA
+317 GVEQAEEMTTA
-328 TQIEIDV
+328 TQIEVDV

-340 GGFFKVYG
+340 GGYFKVYG

-358 GGVSKNFASFTIE
+358 GGVSKNLASFTIE
-371 PLRQGVGEI
+371 PLKQGIGEI

-416 GLTLAAAATTMSS
+416 GLTLAAAATTMSN
-429 PLAYPPE
+429 PRAYPPE

-448 GYTFLLLLGSGYTV
+448 GYTFLLSLGSGYTV

-477 RARVGFLDKIVKKLD
+477 RARAGFLDKIVKKLD

-502 KDTTIPEAIHQEA
+502 KDTTIPEAIHQEV

-631 QFDAPIVGK
+631 QFNAPIIGE
-640 QRQILPG
+640 QRQTLPG
-647 ISGVTVAEYDTRDK
+647 IGGVTVTEYDTRDK

-786 FAAGNM
+786 FAAGNT
-792 RLGDLLRDMRREYL
+792 RLGDLLRDLRREYL

-826 VTRSR
+826 VTRNG

>member
-1 VPVDFNKL
+1 MPVDVNKL

-21 ETASLWHVYHLLP
+21 ETASLWHIYHLLP
-34 PRREDRLYRFVIVP
+34 PRREDRLYRFVIAL

-80 VDLANYTPPP
+80 VDLANYEPPS

-105 LSLANLIQCLKPA
+105 IPLANLIQRLKPA
-118 LALDRRAH
+118 SALDRQAH

-148 GAIYGV
+148 GVIYGV
-154 IFEELLTAG
+154 VFEEELTAG
-163 EVASDPF
+163 DLAADPF
-170 HSTVTSAM
+170 AQ
-178 PEIVADASDHNTV
+178 P
-191 FTSDMGDVLPDVPIP
+191 
-206 DDSSDELTDSSTGDI
+206 
-221 STSALRMSQ
+221 ALRMAAPSDEP
-230 FTVSPDAGA
+230 TYLPETADMIYAEVAPSASSVDDVRGATA
-239 DVECTPVSSLLNEV
+239 DVSEPERPASALLN
-253 AATQDDRVFNLWIE
+253 TISHSGSQDDRVFNLWIE

-275 IVGGGKTLTRIVPPN
+275 IVGGGRTLTRVVPPN

-317 GVKQAEEMTTA
+317 GVEQAEEMTTA
-328 TQIEIDV
+328 PQIEVDV

-358 GGVSKNFASFTIE
+358 GGVSKNLASFTIE
-371 PLRQGVGEI
+371 PLKQGIGEI

-416 GLTLAAAATTMSS
+416 GLTLAAAATTMSN
-429 PLAYPPE
+429 PRAYPPE

-448 GYTFLLLLGSGYTV
+448 GYTFLLSLGSGYTV

-477 RARVGFLDKIVKKLD
+477 RARAGFLDKIVKKLD

-502 KDTTIPEAIHQEA
+502 KDTTIPEAIHQEV

-631 QFDAPIVGK
+631 QFNAPIIGE
-640 QRQILPG
+640 QRQTLPG
-647 ISGVTVAEYDTRDK
+647 IGGVTVTEYDTRDK

-786 FAAGNM
+786 FAAGNT
-792 RLGDLLRDMRREYL
+792 RLGDLLRDLRREYL

-826 VTRSR
+826 VTRNG

>member
-1 VPVDFNKL
+1 MPVDFNKL
-9 TLMPVSECVIAE
+9 SLAPINACVVAE
-21 ETASLWHVYHLLP
+21 ETASLWQIYAMLP
-34 PRREDRLYRFVIVP
+34 PKRDDRLYRFVVTP
-48 LADGTCIV
+48 LADGTFIV
-56 ARWIEVEEIV
+56 TRWIEVEEIV

-80 VDLANYTPPP
+80 VNLANYEPPP

-95 DDHIAAKLAT
+95 DNHIATKLAT
-105 LSLANLIQCLKPA
+105 IPLANLIQRLKPA
-118 LALDRRAH
+118 PALDRQAH

-134 RDDHPGRRVVVLDN
+134 RDSHPGRRVVVLDN
-148 GAIYGV
+148 GVIYGIV
-154 IFEELLTAG
+154 FEEELTAG
-163 EVASDPF
+163 DLAADPF
-170 HSTVTSAM
+170 AQPTLGMAAPSNEPTYL
-178 PEIVADASDHNTV
+178 PETADMIYAEAEPSVSSVD
-191 FTSDMGDVLPDVPIP
+191 DVRGATADVSEPERP
-206 DDSSDELTDSSTGDI
+206 A
-221 STSALRMSQ
+221 SALLDTINHSG
-230 FTVSPDAGA
+230 S
-239 DVECTPVSSLLNEV
+239 
-253 AATQDDRVFNLWIE
+253 QDDRVFNLWIE

-275 IVGGGKTLTRIVPPN
+275 IVGGGKTLTRVVPPN

-317 GVKQAEEMTTA
+317 GVEQAEEMTTA
-328 TQIEIDV
+328 TQIEVDV

-358 GGVSKNFASFTIE
+358 GGVSKNLASFTIE
-371 PLRQGVGEI
+371 PLKPGVGEI

-395 AQVAIG
+395 AEVAIG
-401 DTALAALPAEPVRAS
+401 DAALAALPAGPVRAS

-436 TDASLVIIRETT
+436 TDASLIIIRETT
-448 GYTFLLLLGSGYTV
+448 GYTFLLSLGSGYTV

-477 RARVGFLDKIVKKLD
+477 RARASFLDKIVKKLD

-502 KDTTIPEAIHQEA
+502 KDTTIPETIHQEA

-525 LFRALFFAPGSGDQ
+525 LFRTLFFAPGSGDQ

-631 QFDAPIVGK
+631 QFNSPIIGE

-647 ISGVTVAEYDTRDK
+647 IGGVNVTEYDTRDK

-667 RSQGVPHIIYFYGHA
+667 RSQNVPHIIYFYGHA

-762 GVIGTEVLMPA
+762 GVIGTEVLTPA

-780 PALLRR
+780 PVLLRR
-786 FAAGNM
+786 FAAGNT
-792 RLGDLLRDMRREYL
+792 RLGDLLRDLRREYL

-826 VTRSR
+826 VARNG

>member
-1 VPVDFNKL
+1 LKVEKVRRRSNRVPVDFNKL
-9 TLMPVSECVIAE
+9 TLAPINACVIAE
-21 ETASLWHVYHLLP
+21 ETASLWQIYAMLP
-34 PRREDRLYRFVIVP
+34 PKRDDRLYRFVVTP
-48 LADGTCIV
+48 LADGTFIV

-80 VDLANYTPPP
+80 VDLANYEPPS

-105 LSLANLIQCLKPA
+105 IPLANLIQRLKPA
-118 LALDRRAH
+118 PALDRQAH

-148 GAIYGV
+148 SVIYGV
-154 IFEELLTAG
+154 VFEEPLMSG
-163 EVASDPF
+163 DVAADPF
-170 HSTVTSAM
+170 AQ
-178 PEIVADASDHNTV
+178 P
-191 FTSDMGDVLPDVPIP
+191 
-206 DDSSDELTDSSTGDI
+206 
-221 STSALRMSQ
+221 ALRMAAPSNEPTYLPETADMIDAEAAPPESQ
-230 FTVSPDAGA
+230 VDGIGGETA
-239 DVECTPVSSLLNEV
+239 DVSEPERPASALLD
-253 AATQDDRVFNLWIE
+253 TIGGSGSQDDRVFNLWIE
-267 QRLVQEAE
+267 QRLVHEAE
-275 IVGGGKTLTRIVPPN
+275 IVGGGRTLTRVVPPN

-317 GVKQAEEMTTA
+317 GVEQAEEMTTA
-328 TQIEIDV
+328 TQIEVDV

-358 GGVSKNFASFTIE
+358 GGVSKNLASFTIE
-371 PLRQGVGEI
+371 PLKHGVGEI

-416 GLTLAAAATTMSS
+416 GLTLAAAATTMSN
-429 PLAYPPE
+429 PRAYPPE
-436 TDASLVIIRETT
+436 TDASLIIIRETT
-448 GYTFLLLLGSGYTV
+448 GYTFLLSLGSGYTV

-477 RARVGFLDKIVKKLD
+477 RARASFLDKIVKKLD

-502 KDTTIPEAIHQEA
+502 KDTTIPETIHQEA

-525 LFRALFFAPGSGDQ
+525 LFRTLFFAPGSGDQ

-566 FPWSLIYALPFKPTD
+566 FPWSLIYALPFRPTD

-631 QFDAPIVGK
+631 QFNSPIIGE

-647 ISGVTVAEYDTRDK
+647 ISGVNVTEYDTRDK

-667 RSQGVPHIIYFYGHA
+667 RSQNVPHIIYFYGHA

-780 PALLRR
+780 PVLLRR
-786 FAAGNM
+786 FAAGNT
-792 RLGDLLRDMRREYL
+792 RLGDLLRDLRREYL

-826 VTRSR
+826 VARNG

>member
-1 VPVDFNKL
+1 MPVDFNKL
-9 TLMPVSECVIAE
+9 TLAPINACVIAE
-21 ETASLWHVYHLLP
+21 ETASLWQIYAMLP
-34 PRREDRLYRFVIVP
+34 PKRDDRLYRFVVTP

-80 VDLANYTPPP
+80 VDLANYEPPS

-105 LSLANLIQCLKPA
+105 IPLANLIQRLKPA
-118 LALDRRAH
+118 PALDRQAH

-148 GAIYGV
+148 GVIYGV
-154 IFEELLTAG
+154 VFEEELTAG
-163 EVASDPF
+163 DLAADPF
-170 HSTVTSAM
+170 AQ
-178 PEIVADASDHNTV
+178 P
-191 FTSDMGDVLPDVPIP
+191 
-206 DDSSDELTDSSTGDI
+206 
-221 STSALRMSQ
+221 ALRMAAPSDEP
-230 FTVSPDAGA
+230 TYLPEMVDVIYAEVAPSESPVDGVRGATA
-239 DVECTPVSSLLNEV
+239 DVSEPERPASALLN
-253 AATQDDRVFNLWIE
+253 TISHSGSQDDRVFNLWIE

-275 IVGGGKTLTRIVPPN
+275 IVGGGKTLTRVVPPN

-317 GVKQAEEMTTA
+317 GVEQAEEMTTA
-328 TQIEIDV
+328 PQIEVDV

-340 GGFFKVYG
+340 VGYFKVYG

-358 GGVSKNFASFTIE
+358 GGVSKNLASFTIE
-371 PLRQGVGEI
+371 PLKQGVGEI

-416 GLTLAAAATTMSS
+416 GLTLAAAATTMSN
-429 PLAYPPE
+429 PRAYPPE

-448 GYTFLLLLGSGYTV
+448 GYTFLLSLGSGYTV

-477 RARVGFLDKIVKKLD
+477 RARAGFLDKIVKKLD

-502 KDTTIPEAIHQEA
+502 KDTTIPEAIHQEV

-631 QFDAPIVGK
+631 QFNAPIIGE

-647 ISGVTVAEYDTRDK
+647 IGGVTVTEYDTRDK

-667 RSQGVPHIIYFYGHA
+667 RSQDVPHIIYFYGHA

-780 PALLRR
+780 PVLLRR
-786 FAAGNM
+786 FAAGNT
-792 RLGDLLRDMRREYL
+792 RLGDLLRDLRREYL

-826 VTRSR
+826 VTRNG

>member
-1 VPVDFNKL
+1 MPIDLNKL
-9 TLMPVSECVIAE
+9 TLMPISDCLVAE
-21 ETASLWHVYHLLP
+21 ETASLWQIYGMLP
-34 PRREDRLYRFVIVP
+34 PDRNDRLYRFVVVP
-48 LADGTCIV
+48 LADGTFIV

-66 HRLLRYDDVRDWTL
+66 HRLMRYQDIRGWTL
-80 VDLANYTPPP
+80 PELAALSLPP

-95 DDHIAAKLAT
+95 DDHVAAKLKDVPLAT
-105 LSLANLIQCLKPA
+105 LVQRLTPVQG
-118 LALDRRAH
+118 LDRQGTA
-126 TTHQARTA
+126 THEARTI
-134 RDDHPGRRVVVLDN
+134 RDRHPGRRVVALDS

-154 IFEELLTAG
+154 IFEELLAAG

-170 HSTVTSAM
+170 RYAAASAM
-178 PEIVADASDHNTV
+178 PETAYDVSEYVENRDFGEARGIESDRPR
-191 FTSDMGDVLPDVPIP
+191 S
-206 DDSSDELTDSSTGDI
+206 
-221 STSALRMSQ
+221 SALYNGDEPRAQ
-230 FTVSPDAGA
+230 PSPDGGA
-239 DVECTPVSSLLNEV
+239 KVERTPVSSLLNEV
-253 AATQDDRVFNLWIE
+253 AAAQDDRVFNLWIE
-267 QRLVQEAE
+267 QRLQREVE
-275 IVGGGKTLTRIVPPN
+275 ITGGGRTLTRIVPPN
-290 EALSVGGM
+290 EPLAVGGM
-298 YTVNVNV
+298 YAVNVNV
-305 AAPLASARVRSG
+305 APPLASARVRAG
-317 GVKQAEEMTTA
+317 GVEQAEAMTA
-328 TQIEIDV
+328 AAQIEVDV

-340 GGFFKVYG
+340 SAFFRVYG

-358 GGVSKNFASFTIE
+358 GGVSKNIASFIIE
-371 PLRQGVGEI
+371 PIKQGIGEI
-380 TAILSLN
+380 TALLSLN

-401 DTALAALPAEPVRAS
+401 AAALADLPAEPVRAS
-416 GLTLAAAATTMSS
+416 GLTLAAAAATMSS
-429 PLAYPPE
+429 PLAYPAE
-436 TDASLVIIRETT
+436 TDATLVIIRETT
-448 GYTFLLLLGSGYTV
+448 GYTFLLSLGSGFTV

-477 RARVGFLDKIVKKLD
+477 RARAAFLEKIVKKLD

-502 KDTTIPEAIHQEA
+502 RDTTIPEAIHQEA
-515 LRDLRQIGDL
+515 LRDLRLIGDR
-525 LFRALFFAPGSGDQ
+525 LFRSLFFAPGSGDQ
-539 GREMGHLLR
+539 GKEIGHLLR
-548 ATTAERELRI
+548 TVTAERELRI

-566 FPWSLIYALPFKPTD
+566 FPWSLVYALPFKPSD
-581 PVDPN
+581 PVDPM

-604 QPTAFAPEIRAGDRL
+604 QPSAFAPEIRAGDRL
-619 HFGFVFD
+619 HLGFVFD

-631 QFDAPIVGK
+631 QFNAPLIAE
-640 QRQILPG
+640 QRQVLPG
-647 ISGVTVAEYDTRDK
+647 IDGVTVTEYDTRDK

-667 RSQGVPHIIYFYGHA
+667 RSQGAPQIIYFYGHA

-698 GLGDSYLSI
+698 GLGDSYLSV

-729 SAPLVILN
+729 SAPLVVLN

-773 YFAAEFA
+773 FFAAEFA

-786 FAAGNM
+786 FAAGNT

-806 REKRN
+806 HEKRN

-818 LYSNAELI
+818 LYSNAEL
-826 VTRSR
+826 VVKRSQA